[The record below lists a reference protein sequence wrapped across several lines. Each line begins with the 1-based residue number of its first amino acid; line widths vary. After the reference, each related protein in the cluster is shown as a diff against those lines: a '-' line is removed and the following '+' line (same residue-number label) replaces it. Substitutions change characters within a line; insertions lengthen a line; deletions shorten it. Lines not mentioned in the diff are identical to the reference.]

1 MTVAALPAL
10 TLREVRV
17 TAVEVP
23 LRYVLGTSAAA
34 LRHAPLLLVDVQ
46 TEEGIAGCSYVFCY
60 RRSGARAIAAVLPE
74 AFELVVGQPVVPLE
88 IAALF
93 DRRFALIGVTGVVR
107 MALSALD
114 MALWDALAIAARVP
128 LATLLGSA
136 PRPLRAYNSCGLGLM
151 SPEAAADEAERLLE
165 GGFQA
170 MKLRLGHAS
179 LSEDLAATRAVR
191 KRLPDSVLVMADYNQ
206 ALSVAQALER
216 GRALQ
221 SEGVTWLEEPIRHDD
236 YRGNAQIARA
246 LELPLQLGENFNGP
260 LDMEKALDAA
270 ARPLAIPFEVVVVDD
285 SSTDRTSEIA
295 RMHGARV
302 IPVQHRQIAATR
314 NAGAKEASG
323 DMFVFVD
330 ADTTVTNAVIR
341 AAIEAMLHGAAG
353 GGCAFRFGGRLP
365 LYGRL
370 LEAVAVPLYR
380 AAGLASGCFL
390 FCTRDAFRAAGGFDE
405 SMFGA
410 EEAAMSRALRR
421 HGKFVVLRESVITSG
436 RKLRAHSGREVL
448 GTMVR
453 LALSG
458 GRSIR
463 RREGLDIWYGKRR
476 PDPARVRAHRG
487 RARHPH
493 RFLHRRNPTDQHSRG
508 DRTCLRSS

>member
-74 AFELVVGQPVVPLE
+74 AFELVVGQPVAPLD

-114 MALWDALAIAARVP
+114 MALWDALAIAAGVP

-179 LSEDLAATRAVR
+179 LFEDLAATRGVR
-191 KRLPDSVLVMADYNQ
+191 KRLPDSVLLMADYNQ

-270 ARPLAIPFEVVVVDD
+270 ACDLVMPD
-285 SSTDRTSEIA
+285 IA
-295 RMHGARV
+295 RIGGVTGWMQAARIAEQRGMPMSSHLMPEASAHV
-302 IPVQHRQIAATR
+302 LAATPTCDWLEYVDWADVLLQER
-314 NAGAKEASG
+314 LRIQNGYAVMSDRPGAGLQW
-323 DMFVFVD
+323 D
-330 ADTTVTNAVIR
+330 AR
-341 AAIEAMLHGAAG
+341 
-353 GGCAFRFGGRLP
+353 
-365 LYGRL
+365 
-370 LEAVAVPLYR
+370 AVAKY
-380 AAGLASGCFL
+380 
-390 FCTRDAFRAAGGFDE
+390 
-405 SMFGA
+405 
-410 EEAAMSRALRR
+410 
-421 HGKFVVLRESVITSG
+421 
-436 RKLRAHSGREVL
+436 KL
-448 GTMVR
+448 
-453 LALSG
+453 
-458 GRSIR
+458 
-463 RREGLDIWYGKRR
+463 D
-476 PDPARVRAHRG
+476 
-487 RARHPH
+487 
-493 RFLHRRNPTDQHSRG
+493 
-508 DRTCLRSS
+508 

>member
-74 AFELVVGQPVVPLE
+74 AFELVVGQPVAPLD

-114 MALWDALAIAARVP
+114 MALWDALAIAAGVP

-179 LSEDLAATRAVR
+179 LFEDLAATRGVR
-191 KRLPDSVLVMADYNQ
+191 KRLPDSVLLMADYNQ

-270 ARPLAIPFEVVVVDD
+270 ACDLVMPD
-285 SSTDRTSEIA
+285 IA
-295 RMHGARV
+295 RIGGVTGWMQAARIAEQRGMPMSSHLMPEASAHV
-302 IPVQHRQIAATR
+302 MAATPTSDWLAYVDWADVLLQEPLR
-314 NAGAKEASG
+314 IQNGYAVMSDRPGAGLQW
-323 DMFVFVD
+323 D
-330 ADTTVTNAVIR
+330 AR
-341 AAIEAMLHGAAG
+341 
-353 GGCAFRFGGRLP
+353 
-365 LYGRL
+365 
-370 LEAVAVPLYR
+370 AVAK
-380 AAGLASGCFL
+380 
-390 FCTRDAFRAAGGFDE
+390 
-405 SMFGA
+405 
-410 EEAAMSRALRR
+410 
-421 HGKFVVLRESVITSG
+421 H
-436 RKLRAHSGREVL
+436 
-448 GTMVR
+448 R
-453 LALSG
+453 L
-458 GRSIR
+458 
-463 RREGLDIWYGKRR
+463 D
-476 PDPARVRAHRG
+476 
-487 RARHPH
+487 
-493 RFLHRRNPTDQHSRG
+493 
-508 DRTCLRSS
+508 

>member
-10 TLREVRV
+10 TLRDVRV

-74 AFELVVGQPVVPLE
+74 AFELVVGQPVAPLE

-114 MALWDALAIAARVP
+114 MALWDALAIAAGVP

-165 GGFQA
+165 GGFRA

-179 LSEDLAATRAVR
+179 LFEDLAATRGVR
-191 KRLPDSVLVMADYNQ
+191 KRLPDSVLLMADYNQ

-246 LELPLQLGENFNGP
+246 LELPLQLDENFNGP
-260 LDMEKALDAA
+260 LDM
-270 ARPLAIPFEVVVVDD
+270 
-285 SSTDRTSEIA
+285 
-295 RMHGARV
+295 
-302 IPVQHRQIAATR
+302 
-314 NAGAKEASG
+314 
-323 DMFVFVD
+323 
-330 ADTTVTNAVIR
+330 
-341 AAIEAMLHGAAG
+341 
-353 GGCAFRFGGRLP
+353 
-365 LYGRL
+365 
-370 LEAVAVPLYR
+370 
-380 AAGLASGCFL
+380 
-390 FCTRDAFRAAGGFDE
+390 
-405 SMFGA
+405 
-410 EEAAMSRALRR
+410 
-421 HGKFVVLRESVITSG
+421 
-436 RKLRAHSGREVL
+436 
-448 GTMVR
+448 
-453 LALSG
+453 
-458 GRSIR
+458 
-463 RREGLDIWYGKRR
+463 
-476 PDPARVRAHRG
+476 
-487 RARHPH
+487 
-493 RFLHRRNPTDQHSRG
+493 
-508 DRTCLRSS
+508 

>member
-74 AFELVVGQPVVPLE
+74 AFELVVGQPVAPLD

-114 MALWDALAIAARVP
+114 MALWDALAIAAGVP

-179 LSEDLAATRAVR
+179 LFEDLAATRGVR
-191 KRLPDSVLVMADYNQ
+191 KRLPDSVLLMADYNQ

-270 ARPLAIPFEVVVVDD
+270 ACDLVMPD
-285 SSTDRTSEIA
+285 IA
-295 RMHGARV
+295 RIGGVTGWMQAARIAEQRGMPMSSHLMPEASAHV
-302 IPVQHRQIAATR
+302 MAATPTSDWLEYVDWADVLLQEPLR
-314 NAGAKEASG
+314 IQNGYAVMSDRPGAGLQW
-323 DMFVFVD
+323 D
-330 ADTTVTNAVIR
+330 AR
-341 AAIEAMLHGAAG
+341 
-353 GGCAFRFGGRLP
+353 
-365 LYGRL
+365 
-370 LEAVAVPLYR
+370 AVAK
-380 AAGLASGCFL
+380 
-390 FCTRDAFRAAGGFDE
+390 
-405 SMFGA
+405 
-410 EEAAMSRALRR
+410 
-421 HGKFVVLRESVITSG
+421 H
-436 RKLRAHSGREVL
+436 
-448 GTMVR
+448 R
-453 LALSG
+453 L
-458 GRSIR
+458 
-463 RREGLDIWYGKRR
+463 D
-476 PDPARVRAHRG
+476 
-487 RARHPH
+487 
-493 RFLHRRNPTDQHSRG
+493 
-508 DRTCLRSS
+508 